1 MELDASLGSGD
12 MALWLEGGGCAG
24 PSPAFLPSSEPP
36 LPRWHDLQACL
47 RPQYKTTLA
56 LWPGSLS
63 GRAELPGGGAGA
75 GHLCD
80 PTAQWSQMSG
90 SGAHEVWLG
99 LLGGQEPRL

>member
-1 MELDASLGSGD
+1 MELDTSLGSGD

-24 PSPAFLPSSEPP
+24 PSPTFLPSSEPP

-63 GRAELPGGGAGA
+63 GRAELPRGGGWG
-75 GHLCD
+75 
-80 PTAQWSQMSG
+80 TSG
-90 SGAHEVWLG
+90 IPLPSGPRCQGLG
-99 LLGGQEPRL
+99 PMKCG